1 MWWGVRAYQE
11 WWKNRLTDCENLDI
25 NIFDAN
31 LENLESVR
39 KMNLEHAL
47 CIFIVEVKKVNRE
60 EYPGKTLYQLTVSI
74 QHYLNENN
82 LHWKLV
88 DGPYFKNFR
97 VVLDNIMKEW
107 AIQNIGTT
115 KKQTEFIPTKF
126 ENQLWEKGIL
136 GEHNPEILRNTVLFL
151 IGINCS
157 LHAGD
162 EHHDLR
168 RDSPNKPSQ
177 FSFER
182 NQIGERCVV
191 YHEDTVTKTNDA
203 GLKHMRK
210 EHKVVLDISIKEF
223 S

>member
-1 MWWGVRAYQE
+1 
-11 WWKNRLTDCENLDI
+11 
-25 NIFDAN
+25 
-31 LENLESVR
+31 
-39 KMNLEHAL
+39 
-47 CIFIVEVKKVNRE
+47 
-60 EYPGKTLYQLTVSI
+60 
-74 QHYLNENN
+74 
-82 LHWKLV
+82 
-88 DGPYFKNFR
+88 
-97 VVLDNIMKEW
+97 MKER
-107 AIQNIGTT
+107 ATQNIGTT
-115 KKQTEFIPTKF
+115 KKQMEFIPTEF

-136 GEHNPEILRNTVLFL
+136 GEHNPEILCYTGLFL

-157 LHAGD
+157 LRTGD

-182 NQIGERCVV
+182 NQIGKRCVV
-191 YHEDTVTKTNDA
+191 YHEDTVTKTNDG